1 MQWNVLNK
9 LKKLKIWKWN
19 STINEANK
27 MSSNLDH
34 SKTADDSKSLYEG
47 SMMDKPVRKQRQ
59 PVPDTKDKLTLWV
72 TLMVSTTLCISV
84 LAMVFAFML
93 GLWAKEVDN
102 AEIFKM
108 ISPAFSTLI
117 GGMIGFLSG
126 IKLMQNEDSK
136 KDTK

>member
-1 MQWNVLNK
+1 MT
-9 LKKLKIWKWN
+9 KKPQEPI
-19 STINEANK
+19 
-27 MSSNLDH
+27 
-34 SKTADDSKSLYEG
+34 
-47 SMMDKPVRKQRQ
+47 R
-59 PVPDTKDKLTLWV
+59 DTKEKLTLYV

-84 LAMVFAFML
+84 LAMVTAFML

-126 IKLMQNEDSK
+126 IKLMQNEDKSK
-136 KDTK
+136 SCKD

>member
-1 MQWNVLNK
+1 MT
-9 LKKLKIWKWN
+9 KKPQ
-19 STINEANK
+19 TPA
-27 MSSNLDH
+27 
-34 SKTADDSKSLYEG
+34 
-47 SMMDKPVRKQRQ
+47 
-59 PVPDTKDKLTLWV
+59 PDTKEKLTLYV

-84 LAMVFAFML
+84 LAMVTAFML

-126 IKLMQNEDSK
+126 IKLMQNEDTK
-136 KDTK
+136 PKDKP

>member
-1 MQWNVLNK
+1 MTDNP
-9 LKKLKIWKWN
+9 
-19 STINEANK
+19 T
-27 MSSNLDH
+27 SN
-34 SKTADDSKSLYEG
+34 
-47 SMMDKPVRKQRQ
+47 
-59 PVPDTKDKLTLWV
+59 TKEKLTLYV

-84 LAMVFAFML
+84 LAMVTAFLL

-126 IKLMQNEDSK
+126 IKLMQNEDDK
-136 KDTK
+136 K

>member
-1 MQWNVLNK
+1 M
-9 LKKLKIWKWN
+9 
-19 STINEANK
+19 E
-27 MSSNLDH
+27 
-34 SKTADDSKSLYEG
+34 
-47 SMMDKPVRKQRQ
+47 
-59 PVPDTKDKLTLWV
+59 TKEKLTLWV

-84 LAMVFAFML
+84 LALVVSFML

-126 IKLMQNEDSK
+126 IKLMQNDDKKDSK
-136 KDTK
+136 C

>member
-1 MQWNVLNK
+1 MT
-9 LKKLKIWKWN
+9 KKPP
-19 STINEANK
+19 
-27 MSSNLDH
+27 H
-34 SKTADDSKSLYEG
+34 H
-47 SMMDKPVRKQRQ
+47 
-59 PVPDTKDKLTLWV
+59 VPDTKEKLTLYV

-84 LAMVFAFML
+84 LAMVIAFML

-126 IKLMQNEDSK
+126 IKLMQNEDK
-136 KDTK
+136 PKEK

>member
-1 MQWNVLNK
+1 MT
-9 LKKLKIWKWN
+9 KKPPQ
-19 STINEANK
+19 
-27 MSSNLDH
+27 H
-34 SKTADDSKSLYEG
+34 
-47 SMMDKPVRKQRQ
+47 
-59 PVPDTKDKLTLWV
+59 VPDTKEKLTLYV

-84 LAMVFAFML
+84 LAMVVSFML

-126 IKLMQNEDSK
+126 IKLMQNDDKSK
-136 KDTK
+136 TCKD

>member
-1 MQWNVLNK
+1 MT
-9 LKKLKIWKWN
+9 KKPQEPI
-19 STINEANK
+19 
-27 MSSNLDH
+27 
-34 SKTADDSKSLYEG
+34 
-47 SMMDKPVRKQRQ
+47 R
-59 PVPDTKDKLTLWV
+59 DTKEKLTLYV

-84 LAMVFAFML
+84 LAMVTAFML

-136 KDTK
+136 KDGKC

>member
-1 MQWNVLNK
+1 M
-9 LKKLKIWKWN
+9 
-19 STINEANK
+19 E
-27 MSSNLDH
+27 
-34 SKTADDSKSLYEG
+34 
-47 SMMDKPVRKQRQ
+47 
-59 PVPDTKDKLTLWV
+59 TKDKLTLWV
-72 TLMVSTTLCISV
+72 TLMVSSTLCISV
-84 LAMVFAFML
+84 LAMVISFML

-136 KDTK
+136 KDGKC

>member
-1 MQWNVLNK
+1 MT
-9 LKKLKIWKWN
+9 KKPPQ
-19 STINEANK
+19 
-27 MSSNLDH
+27 H
-34 SKTADDSKSLYEG
+34 
-47 SMMDKPVRKQRQ
+47 
-59 PVPDTKDKLTLWV
+59 VPDTKEKLTLYV

-84 LAMVFAFML
+84 LAMVIAFML

-126 IKLMQNEDSK
+126 IKLMQNEDTK
-136 KDTK
+136 PKDKNT

>member
-1 MQWNVLNK
+1 
-9 LKKLKIWKWN
+9 
-19 STINEANK
+19 
-27 MSSNLDH
+27 
-34 SKTADDSKSLYEG
+34 
-47 SMMDKPVRKQRQ
+47 MDKPIRKPKQS
-59 PVPDTKDKLTLWV
+59 VPDTKEKLTLYV
-72 TLMVSTTLCISV
+72 TLMVSTTLCVSV
-84 LAMVFAFML
+84 LAMVASFML

-136 KDTK
+136 KEK

>member
-1 MQWNVLNK
+1 MT
-9 LKKLKIWKWN
+9 KKPI
-19 STINEANK
+19 
-27 MSSNLDH
+27 
-34 SKTADDSKSLYEG
+34 
-47 SMMDKPVRKQRQ
+47 RQ
-59 PVPDTKDKLTLWV
+59 PRKPAMDTKDKLTLWV

-84 LAMVFAFML
+84 LAMVISFML

-126 IKLMQNEDSK
+126 IKLMQNEDK
-136 KDTK
+136 KDSKC

>member
-1 MQWNVLNK
+1 MTK
-9 LKKLKIWKWN
+9 
-19 STINEANK
+19 
-27 MSSNLDH
+27 
-34 SKTADDSKSLYEG
+34 
-47 SMMDKPVRKQRQ
+47 KPVRKT
-59 PVPDTKDKLTLWV
+59 PIEVKDKLTLWV

-84 LAMVFAFML
+84 LAMVMSFML

-126 IKLMQNEDSK
+126 IKLMQNEDK
-136 KDTK
+136 KPSCKD